1 MTFEL
6 IIEKKK
12 FLVVTE
18 GVRSNH
24 EQDDPNRV
32 LFELTKSEFV
42 DECICE
48 HCCERFENE
57 DSLNQHLRE
66 KHPVESIYKC
76 PLCSTISKVNNFF
89 PKLMS
94 ERPQK
99 YCLLC
104 ISDIHLS
111 HLI

>member
-1 MTFEL
+1 MHM
-6 IIEKKK
+6 
-12 FLVVTE
+12 FL
-18 GVRSNH
+18 
-24 EQDDPNRV
+24 
-32 LFELTKSEFV
+32 FSEFV

-89 PKLMS
+89 PKLMT

-104 ISDIHLS
+104 ISDTHLS